1 MYISASNLNEGPLSF
16 DQFNAFFSLR
26 EKKTQNSCPKIGVKV
41 IKSQSSLF
49 NRDRKKKKKRLR
61 NENNNNNKTKQKKL
75 IPRFC
80 AVKRE
85 SKMLE
90 KF

>member
-1 MYISASNLNEGPLSF
+1 MYINASNLNEGPLSF

-49 NRDRKKKKKRLR
+49 NRDRVEKKKRPR
-61 NENNNNNKTKQKKL
+61 NENNNNNKTKQKKTYAK
-75 IPRFC
+75 IMHS
-80 AVKRE
+80 VKG
-85 SKMLE
+85 K
-90 KF
+90 

>member
-1 MYISASNLNEGPLSF
+1 MHINASNLNEGPLSF

-49 NRDRKKKKKRLR
+49 NRDW
-61 NENNNNNKTKQKKL
+61 NENNNNETKQKKTYAK
-75 IPRFC
+75 IMHS
-80 AVKRE
+80 VKG
-85 SKMLE
+85 K
-90 KF
+90 

>member
-1 MYISASNLNEGPLSF
+1 MYINASNLNEGPLSF

-49 NRDRKKKKKRLR
+49 NPDRVKKKKKKKDLGMKTTTTIKQ
-61 NENNNNNKTKQKKL
+61 NKKKTYGK
-75 IPRFC
+75 IMHS
-80 AVKRE
+80 VKG
-85 SKMLE
+85 K
-90 KF
+90 

>member
-1 MYISASNLNEGPLSF
+1 MYINASNLNEGPLSF

-49 NRDRKKKKKRLR
+49 NRDRVEKKKKKIRPR
-61 NENNNNNKTKQKKL
+61 NEKNNNNKTKQKKL
-75 IPRFC
+75 MPRLC
-80 AVKRE
+80 TV
-85 SKMLE
+85 
-90 KF
+90 

>member
-49 NRDRKKKKKRLR
+49 NRDRVKKKKKKKKKKDLGMKTTTTIKQ
-61 NENNNNNKTKQKKL
+61 NKKKTYTK
-75 IPRFC
+75 IMH
-80 AVKRE
+80 
-85 SKMLE
+85 SE
-90 KF
+90 KGK

>member
-1 MYISASNLNEGPLSF
+1 MYINASNLNEGPLSF

-49 NRDRKKKKKRLR
+49 NRDRVKKKKKDLGMKTTTIKQNKKKIMPRLC
-61 NENNNNNKTKQKKL
+61 T
-75 IPRFC
+75 
-80 AVKRE
+80 V
-85 SKMLE
+85 
-90 KF
+90 

>member
-1 MYISASNLNEGPLSF
+1 MHINASNLNEGSLSF

-49 NRDRKKKKKRLR
+49 NRDRVKKKKRPR
-61 NENNNNNKTKQKKL
+61 NENNNKTKQKKTYAK
-75 IPRFC
+75 IMHS
-80 AVKRE
+80 VNGK
-85 SKMLE
+85 
-90 KF
+90 